1 MIALNEMRKML
12 SLKRRARRWLVVA
25 YWVVVLSY
33 IAALAIVSGRGNQDQ
48 VDRAFFWFWWTL
60 IAFPMFLRSIVTF
73 STRGS
78 DLQSLLQP
86 AKSGAGLEPRP
97 MDERE
102 LGLHYRMHTKAYYLL
117 QIFVPVGVLLLT
129 PPEMHKSIWLV
140 PLRIPM
146 LWLLSMVVTSLPQ
159 SMILWTEPDM
169 EPEA

>member
-1 MIALNEMRKML
+1 MIGSSELRKILNL
-12 SLKRRARRWLVVA
+12 RRQARRWMVVA

-33 IAALAIVSGRGNQDQ
+33 IAALAIAGRGGSQDQ
-48 VDRAFFWFWWTL
+48 VDRPFFWFWWTL
-60 IAFPMFLRSIVTF
+60 IAFPMFLRGLVTF

-86 AKSGAGLEPRP
+86 AKSGTGLEPRP

-117 QIFVPVGVLLLT
+117 QKFVPVGVLLLT
-129 PPEMHKSIWLV
+129 PPEIHQSAWLIST
-140 PLRIPM
+140 RIPM
-146 LWLLSMVVTSLPQ
+146 LWLLSMVVSSLPQ
-159 SMILWTEPDM
+159 SMILWTQPDV